1 VTRITQSMVSRNL
14 LADLNDVTNRIA
26 NTQRKLSSG
35 KELNMPSDDPF
46 AVSRALQLRADVG
59 QYHQY
64 ARNVSEADGWQSATD
79 TALAQVGDVA
89 LRARE
94 LLVQGASEPLGP
106 DGRESI
112 ATEIEGLID
121 SIKTVGNSQYAGRYI
136 FSGSETL
143 TPAYTVGGADTFGG
157 NAELM
162 RREIGP
168 NTTVELNVVGGNV
181 LGDGTSGLI
190 GTLRTIVDDLRNGN
204 MAALQGA
211 DMTGLETAHDA
222 VTTARATVG
231 AVQNRLETAQNR
243 LAALEESTSR
253 LLSETED
260 ADMAKTLIDFSM
272 QQAVYQSALK
282 SGANIIQPSL
292 MDFLRS

>member
-1 VTRITQSMVSRNL
+1 
-14 LADLNDVTNRIA
+14 
-26 NTQRKLSSG
+26 
-35 KELNMPSDDPF
+35 
-46 AVSRALQLRADVG
+46 VG
-59 QYHQY
+59 QDHQY

-157 NAELM
+157 NTELM